1 MHSVELL
8 HPDLPELIDA
18 LLRRKRWSWQ
28 ALERGDLRIGDEVL
42 DVDRLQWWLVNA
54 DPVLWV
60 ETNLVNKPED
70 GGGLWQLFPYQRP
83 SLRFRGHVVH
93 QDGAEVGKSREIVG
107 LLLWGCLAAE
117 RGSVLVGSAL
127 DGDLDEIWEEVEWQ
141 LSANPFLAGSLR
153 ASTTKPYRRLTW
165 RNGLRVLFRPA
176 GHDGRAYRGIHVR
189 GWLLHDEAAKVV
201 NPRSWAEF
209 WRAAKPGCEIR
220 IYSVPTGD
228 RQCTFQRI
236 ADNAVPAESIVP
248 ADTPKHIVEH
258 LLRPPGFGQG
268 DRGPARGR
276 REEGWGGANGINS
289 VKAMARDLGGRV
301 WVKFHWPKTIM
312 PHPFWSEERRQEFV
326 GFYGGPD
333 EPGYVHNVLG
343 LPGDPEYSL
352 FPERLLKPAL
362 TWIPDYLSISFRWDS
377 RAGHLDALSRRLNP
391 AYPWGDDGETP
402 LSRRGNGREMGE
414 GLGVRSS
421 SPSPGEG
428 GRGGGRGGQGVRAS
442 FDDDPDEA
450 EGPVDA
456 LQPYLTVLQDTL
468 DVSGWDR
475 WDADHRRQSITDLAA
490 FFIRPIPGD
499 LTAGVDVG
507 SATVTEILFER
518 HHSSSGTSADTL
530 VLRLHLTGW
539 NWYAQRDFILALDAI
554 LHPAGG
560 WGFDATGVGRVLV
573 DLLAPD
579 LGDRLSGYVFNR
591 STPAIDPTTGEAQLD
606 PTSGREVLLSYKE
619 LATQLLE
626 RRLHGR
632 GLDLPFDPE
641 VRHLLANHTYSQ
653 SSDTRRFSK
662 LNDHLV
668 DGLRVAELRKLTADW
683 AAFTP
688 PLLHATPA
696 GSSIATLEIL
706 RNL

>member
-1 MHSVELL
+1 MHSLELL
-8 HPDLPELIDA
+8 HPALPELIDA
-18 LLRRKRWSWQ
+18 LLRRNRWSWQ
-28 ALERGDLRIGDEVL
+28 ALERGDLKLGDEVL

-83 SLRFRGHVVH
+83 SLRYRGHTVH

-117 RGSVLVGSAL
+117 KGSVLVGSAL

-141 LSANPFLAGSLR
+141 LSANPYLGDALR
-153 ASTTKPYRRLTW
+153 HRTTKPYRRITW

-209 WRAAKPGCEIR
+209 WRAAKPGAEIR

-236 ADNAVPAESIVP
+236 ADTAVPAESVLP
-248 ADTPKHIVEH
+248 ATDTPAHVLKS
-258 LLRPPGFGQG
+258 LLRSTAATPQALR
-268 DRGPARGR
+268 DLA
-276 REEGWGGANGINS
+276 S
-289 VKAMARDLGGRV
+289 DLGGRT
-301 WVKFHWPKTIM
+301 WVRFHWPKTIM
-312 PHPFWSEERRQEFV
+312 PHPFWSESRRQEFV
-326 GFYGGPD
+326 AFYGGPD

-343 LPGDPEYSL
+343 LPGDPEYTL

-362 TWIPDYLSISFRWDS
+362 TWIPDYLTLTFRWDA
-377 RAGHLDALSRRLNP
+377 RAGHLDAHSRRLNP
-391 AYPWGDDGETP
+391 AYPWGEETLGGEGEP
-402 LSRRGNGREMGE
+402 SRRDKGVQPRVST
-414 GLGVRSS
+414 LG
-421 SPSPGEG
+421 GEG
-428 GRGGGRGGQGVRAS
+428 GADSQAL
-442 FDDDPDEA
+442 DDSEEETDPLTAD
-450 EGPVDA
+450 
-456 LQPYLTVLQDTL
+456 LHPYLPVLQDTL
-468 DVSGWDR
+468 DVSTWDH
-475 WDADHRRQSITDLAA
+475 WSADRRRQALTDLATL
-490 FFIRPIPGD
+490 FVRPLSGD

-507 SATVTEILFER
+507 SATVTEILIER
-518 HHSSSGTSADTL
+518 RGGSSGTLTDTL

-539 NWYAQRDFILALDAI
+539 NWYAQRDFLLALDAI

-591 STPAIDPTTGEAQLD
+591 STPAIDPTSGQVQID
-606 PTSGREVLLSYKE
+606 PSSGRDILLSYKE
-619 LATQLLE
+619 FATQLLE

-632 GLDLPFDPE
+632 TLDLPYDPE

-653 SSDTRRFSK
+653 SGDIRRFSK
-662 LNDHLV
+662 HNDHLV
-668 DGLRVAELRKLTADW
+668 DALRVAELRKLTADW
-683 AAFTP
+683 AAFAP
-688 PLLHATPA
+688 PLVHAAPA
-696 GSSIATLEIL
+696 ASSIDSLDLL
-706 RNL
+706 RSL

>member
-8 HPDLPELIDA
+8 HPALPELIDA

-42 DVDRLQWWLVNA
+42 DVDRLQWWLLNA

-141 LSANPFLAGSLR
+141 LSANPFLADSLR
-153 ASTTKPYRRLTW
+153 SRTTKPYRRLTW

-201 NPRSWAEF
+201 NPRSWSEF

-236 ADNAVPAESIVP
+236 ADNAVPADSIVP
-248 ADTPKHIVEH
+248 DDTPELVLAQ
-258 LLRPPGFGQG
+258 LLRPTSQATP
-268 DRGPARGR
+268 
-276 REEGWGGANGINS
+276 EGTRAL
-289 VKAMARDLGGRV
+289 ARDLGGRV
-301 WVKFHWPKTIM
+301 WVRFHWPKTIM
-312 PHPFWSEERRQEFV
+312 PHPFWCEERRQEFV

-343 LPGDPEYSL
+343 LPGDPDYSL

-362 TWIPDYLSISFRWDS
+362 TWIPDYLSVSFRWDS
-377 RAGHLDALSRRLNP
+377 RAGQLDGLSRRLNP
-391 AYPWGDDGETP
+391 SYPWGEEGEP
-402 LSRRGNGREMGE
+402 QQ
-414 GLGVRSS
+414 
-421 SPSPGEG
+421 PS
-428 GRGGGRGGQGVRAS
+428 
-442 FDDDPDEA
+442 DDDPEEA
-450 EGPVDA
+450 EGLADA

-475 WDADHRRQSITDLAA
+475 WDAERRRQAIADLAG
-490 FFIRPIPGD
+490 FFLRALPGD

-518 HHSSSGTSADTL
+518 RNGLADTL

-554 LHPAGG
+554 LKPAGG

-573 DLLAPD
+573 DLLAPGLD
-579 LGDRLSGYVFNR
+579 DRLSGYVFNR

-606 PTSGREVLLSYKE
+606 PASGREVLISYKE
-619 LATQLLE
+619 LGTQLIE

-632 GLDLPFDPE
+632 TLELPFDPE

-653 SSDTRRFSK
+653 SGDTRRFSK

-668 DGLRVAELRKLTADW
+668 DALRVAELRKLTADW
-683 AAFTP
+683 AAVSTP
-688 PLLHATPA
+688 PLRHATPA
-696 GSSIATLEIL
+696 GSAIASLDIL

>member
-8 HPDLPELIDA
+8 HPALPDLIDA
-18 LLRRKRWSWQ
+18 LLRRNRWSWQ
-28 ALERGDLRIGDEVL
+28 ALERGDLKLGDQVL

-141 LSANPFLAGSLR
+141 LSANPFLADGLR
-153 ASTTKPYRRLTW
+153 ARTTKPYRRLTW

-201 NPRSWAEF
+201 NPRSWSEF

-236 ADNAVPAESIVP
+236 ADNAIPAESIVP
-248 ADTPKHIVEH
+248 ADTPELVVAQ
-258 LLRPPGFGQG
+258 LLRPTSESVP
-268 DRGPARGR
+268 
-276 REEGWGGANGINS
+276 EGTRAL
-289 VKAMARDLGGRV
+289 ARDLGGRV
-301 WVKFHWPKTIM
+301 WVRFHWPKTIM
-312 PHPFWSEERRQEFV
+312 PHPFWCEERRQEFV

-362 TWIPDYLSISFRWDS
+362 TWIPDYLSVSFRWDS
-377 RAGHLDALSRRLNP
+377 RAGQLDALSRRLNP
-391 AYPWGDDGETP
+391 SYPWGDEGEP
-402 LSRRGNGREMGE
+402 Q
-414 GLGVRSS
+414 
-421 SPSPGEG
+421 PP
-428 GRGGGRGGQGVRAS
+428 A
-442 FDDDPDEA
+442 DDDLDEA
-450 EGPVDA
+450 DGVADA
-456 LQPYLTVLQDTL
+456 LQPYLTVLQDGL

-475 WDADHRRQSITDLAA
+475 WDAERRRQMVTDLAR
-490 FFIRPIPGD
+490 FFVRSIPGD

-518 HHSSSGTSADTL
+518 RNALADTL
-530 VLRLHLTGW
+530 VLRIHLTGW
-539 NWYAQRDFILALDAI
+539 NWYAQRDLILALDAI
-554 LHPAGG
+554 LKPVGG

-573 DLLAPD
+573 DLLAPE

-591 STPAIDPTTGEAQLD
+591 STPAIDPATGEAQLD
-606 PTSGREVLLSYKE
+606 PASGWEMLISYKE
-619 LATQLLE
+619 LGTQLIE

-632 GLDLPFDPE
+632 GLELPFDPE

-653 SSDTRRFSK
+653 SGETRRFSK

-668 DGLRVAELRKLTADW
+668 DALRVAELRKLTADW
-683 AAFTP
+683 TGSAP
-688 PLLHATPA
+688 PLVYATPTA
-696 GSSIATLEIL
+696 NPIDSLDIL
-706 RNL
+706 RRM

>member
-1 MHSVELL
+1 MHSIELL

-18 LLRRKRWSWQ
+18 LLRRNRWSWQ
-28 ALERGDLRIGDEVL
+28 ALERGDVQLGDQVL
-42 DVDRLQWWLVNA
+42 DVDRLQWWLINA

-70 GGGLWQLFPYQRP
+70 GGGLWQLFPYQKP
-83 SLRFRGHVVH
+83 SLRFRGHTVH

-107 LLLWGCLAAE
+107 LLLWGCLAVE

-141 LSANPFLAGSLR
+141 LSANPYLNRSLR
-153 ASTTKPYRRLTW
+153 NSTTKPYRRLTW
-165 RNGLRVLFRPA
+165 HNGLRALFRPA

-189 GWLLHDEAAKVV
+189 GFLLHDEAAKVT

-228 RQCTFQRI
+228 RECTFQRI
-236 ADNAVPAESIVP
+236 ADNAFPAESIIFP
-248 ADTPKHIVEH
+248 DAPRLLIDQ
-258 LLRPPGFGQG
+258 LLRPTGAATP
-268 DRGPARGR
+268 
-276 REEGWGGANGINS
+276 EGVRAL
-289 VKAMARDLGGRV
+289 ARDLGGRI
-301 WVKFHWPKTIM
+301 WVRFHWPKTIM
-312 PHPFWSEERRQEFV
+312 PAPFWCEERRQEFI

-333 EPGYVHNVLG
+333 EPGYIHNVLG

-362 TWIPDYLSISFRWDS
+362 TWIPDYLSLSFRWDS

-391 AYPWGDDGETP
+391 SYPWGEDTERPAAEGRSEDGAQLSERAARVGEHRPEPALRRGPAESDDDEETEGDTP
-402 LSRRGNGREMGE
+402 L
-414 GLGVRSS
+414 
-421 SPSPGEG
+421 
-428 GRGGGRGGQGVRAS
+428 
-442 FDDDPDEA
+442 
-450 EGPVDA
+450 
-456 LQPYLTVLQDTL
+456 QPFLTVLQDTL

-475 WDADHRRQSITDLAA
+475 WTADRRREAITDLAK
-490 FFIRPIPGD
+490 FFVRPIPGD

-507 SATVTEILFER
+507 SATVTEILFQR
-518 HHSSSGTSADTL
+518 RNGLADTL
-530 VLRLHLTGW
+530 ALRLHLTGW

-554 LHPAGG
+554 LRPAGG

-573 DLLAPD
+573 DLLTSE

-591 STPAIDPTTGEAQLD
+591 ATPAIDPTTGEPQLD
-606 PTSGREVLLSYKE
+606 PTSGREILISYKE
-619 LATQLLE
+619 LGTQLIE

-632 GLDLPFDPE
+632 GLELPFDPE

-653 SSDTRRFSK
+653 SGETRRYSK

-668 DGLRVAELRKLTADW
+668 DALRVAELRKLTADW
-683 AAFTP
+683 ADFTP
-688 PLLHATPA
+688 PLVYATPT
-696 GSSIATLEIL
+696 GNPIDSLEIL
-706 RNL
+706 QRL

>member
-1 MHSVELL
+1 MHSIELL
-8 HPDLPELIDA
+8 HPDLPNLIDA
-18 LLRRKRWSWQ
+18 LLRRNRWSWQ
-28 ALERGDLRIGDEVL
+28 ALERGAIKIDDQVL
-42 DVDRLQWWLVNA
+42 DIDSLQWWLINA

-70 GGGLWQLFPYQRP
+70 GGGLWQLFPYQKP
-83 SLRFRGHVVH
+83 SLRFRGHTVH

-107 LLLWGCLAAE
+107 LLLWSCLAIE

-141 LSANPFLAGSLR
+141 LSANPFLRRSLR
-153 ASTTKPYRRLTW
+153 NSTTKPYRRLTW

-189 GWLLHDEAAKVV
+189 GFLLHDEAAKVV

-228 RQCTFQRI
+228 RECTFQRI
-236 ADNAVPAESIVP
+236 ADNAFPAESIVFP
-248 ADTPKHIVEH
+248 DAPRVLIEQ
-258 LLRPPGFGQG
+258 LLRSESGGIP
-268 DRGPARGR
+268 
-276 REEGWGGANGINS
+276 EEVRAL
-289 VKAMARDLGGRV
+289 ARDLGGRV

-312 PHPFWSEERRQEFV
+312 PAPFWCEERRQEFI

-343 LPGDPEYSL
+343 LPGDPEYSV

-362 TWIPDYLSISFRWDS
+362 TWIPDYLSLSFRWDS
-377 RAGHLDALSRRLNP
+377 RAGQLDAQSRRLNP
-391 AYPWGDDGETP
+391 SYPWGEE
-402 LSRRGNGREMGE
+402 RELPPDE
-414 GLGVRSS
+414 
-421 SPSPGEG
+421 
-428 GRGGGRGGQGVRAS
+428 
-442 FDDDPDEA
+442 DEA
-450 EGPVDA
+450 EEEQEVEEIG

-468 DVSGWDR
+468 DLSGWDH
-475 WDADHRRQSITDLAA
+475 WNAERRTQAITDLAR
-490 FFIRPIPGD
+490 FFVRPIPGD

-507 SATVTEILFER
+507 SATVTEILFQR
-518 HHSSSGTSADTL
+518 RNGLADTV

-539 NWYAQRDFILALDAI
+539 NWFAQRDFILALDAI
-554 LHPAGG
+554 LRPAGG

-573 DLLAPD
+573 DLLAPE

-591 STPAIDPTTGEAQLD
+591 ATPAIDPTTGEVQLD
-606 PTSGREVLLSYKE
+606 PNTGREVLLSYKE
-619 LATQLLE
+619 LGTQLIE

-632 GLDLPFDPE
+632 GLELPFDPE

-653 SSDTRRFSK
+653 SGDTRRYSK
-662 LNDHLV
+662 VNDHLV
-668 DGLRVAELRKLTADW
+668 DALRVAELRKLTATW
-683 AAFTP
+683 ADFAP
-688 PLLHATPA
+688 PLVYAVPTEN
-696 GSSIATLEIL
+696 SIDSVDIL
-706 RNL
+706 RALS

>member
-8 HPDLPELIDA
+8 HPALPELIDA
-18 LLRRKRWSWQ
+18 LLRRNRWSWQ
-28 ALERGDLRIGDEVL
+28 ALERGDLRLGDEVL
-42 DVDRLQWWLVNA
+42 DVDRLQWWLLNA

-60 ETNLVNKPED
+60 ETNLVNRPED

-141 LSANPFLAGSLR
+141 LSANPFLADALR
-153 ASTTKPYRRLTW
+153 SRTTKPYRRLTW

-201 NPRSWAEF
+201 NPRSWSEF

-236 ADNAVPAESIVP
+236 ADNAIPADSLVP
-248 ADTPKHIVEH
+248 ADTPELVLAQ
-258 LLRPPGFGQG
+258 LLRPSSQTTP
-268 DRGPARGR
+268 
-276 REEGWGGANGINS
+276 EGTRAL
-289 VKAMARDLGGRV
+289 ARDLGGRV
-301 WVKFHWPKTIM
+301 WVRFHWPKTIM
-312 PHPFWSEERRQEFV
+312 PHPFWCEERRQEFV

-362 TWIPDYLSISFRWDS
+362 TWIPDYLSVAFRWDS
-377 RAGHLDALSRRLNP
+377 RAGQLDGLSRRLNP
-391 AYPWGDDGETP
+391 SYPWGEEGEP
-402 LSRRGNGREMGE
+402 Q
-414 GLGVRSS
+414 
-421 SPSPGEG
+421 PGD
-428 GRGGGRGGQGVRAS
+428 
-442 FDDDPDEA
+442 DDDPEEA
-450 EGPVDA
+450 EGADV
-456 LQPYLTVLQDTL
+456 LQPFLTVLQDTL
-468 DVSGWDR
+468 DMSGWDR
-475 WDADHRRQSITDLAA
+475 WDAERRREVVADLAR
-490 FFIRPIPGD
+490 FFVRPIPGD

-507 SATVTEILFER
+507 SATVTEILFQR
-518 HHSSSGTSADTL
+518 RNGLSDTL
-530 VLRLHLTGW
+530 ALRIHLTGW

-554 LHPAGG
+554 LRPAGG

-573 DLLAPD
+573 DLLAPG

-606 PTSGREVLLSYKE
+606 PASGREVLISYKE
-619 LATQLLE
+619 LGTQLIE

-632 GLDLPFDPE
+632 TLELPFDPE

-653 SSDTRRFSK
+653 SGDTRRFSK

-668 DGLRVAELRKLTADW
+668 DALRVAELRKLTAAWVDV
-683 AAFTP
+683 AP
-688 PLLHATPA
+688 PLRHATPA
-696 GSSIATLEIL
+696 GSAIDSLQIL
-706 RNL
+706 RGM

>member
-1 MHSVELL
+1 MHSIELL
-8 HPDLPELIDA
+8 HPALPELIDA

-28 ALERGDLRIGDEVL
+28 ALERGDLKLGDQVL

-70 GGGLWQLFPYQRP
+70 GGGLWNLFPYQRP
-83 SLRFRGHVVH
+83 SMRFRGHVVH

-141 LSANPFLAGSLR
+141 LTANPFLSEALR
-153 ASTTKPYRRLTW
+153 TRTTKPYRRLTW

-228 RQCTFQRI
+228 RLCTFQRI
-236 ADNAVPAESIVP
+236 ADNAVPAESVVP
-248 ADTPKHIVEH
+248 ADTPKLVIEQ
-258 LLRPPGFGQG
+258 LLRPAAGATP
-268 DRGPARGR
+268 
-276 REEGWGGANGINS
+276 EGTRAL
-289 VKAMARDLGGRV
+289 ARDLGGRI
-301 WVKFHWPKTIM
+301 WVRFHWPKTIM
-312 PHPFWSEERRQEFV
+312 PAPFWSEDRRQEFIA
-326 GFYGGPD
+326 FYGGPD

-362 TWIPDYLSISFRWDS
+362 TWIPDYLSVTMRWDT

-391 AYPWGDDGETP
+391 SYPWGEEPQSRPEARGRSEDGAQ
-402 LSRRGNGREMGE
+402 LS
-414 GLGVRSS
+414 
-421 SPSPGEG
+421 
-428 GRGGGRGGQGVRAS
+428 
-442 FDDDPDEA
+442 EA
-450 EGPVDA
+450 EGRVREHRPQPASGPWPTDDEEA
-456 LQPYLTVLQDTL
+456 EGEPTLQPYLSVLQDTL
-468 DVSGWDR
+468 DVATWDK
-475 WDADHRRQSITDLAA
+475 WDAEQRRKAIWDLAQ
-490 FFIRPIPGD
+490 FFVRPVPGD

-518 HHSSSGTSADTL
+518 RNGLADTV

-554 LHPAGG
+554 LSPAGG
-560 WGFDATGVGRVLV
+560 WGIDATGVGRVLV
-573 DLLAPD
+573 DLLAPE

-591 STPAIDPTTGEAQLD
+591 ATPALDPTTGEAQLD
-606 PTSGREVLLSYKE
+606 PATGREILISYKE
-619 LATQLLE
+619 LGTQLIE

-632 GLDLPFDPE
+632 GLELPFDPE

-653 SSDTRRFSK
+653 SGEARRFSK
-662 LNDHLV
+662 VNDHLV
-668 DGLRVAELRKLTADW
+668 DALRVAELRKLTADW
-683 AAFTP
+683 SAFTP
-688 PLLHATPA
+688 PLIYATPTA
-696 GSSIATLEIL
+696 NPIDSLDIL
-706 RNL
+706 KAL

>member
-8 HPDLPELIDA
+8 HPALPELIDA
-18 LLRRKRWSWQ
+18 LLRRNRWSWQ
-28 ALERGDLRIGDEVL
+28 ALERGDLKLGDEVL
-42 DVDRLQWWLVNA
+42 NVDRLQWWLLNA

-141 LSANPFLAGSLR
+141 LSANPFLADALR
-153 ASTTKPYRRLTW
+153 SRTTKPYRRLTW

-201 NPRSWAEF
+201 NPRSWSEF

-236 ADNAVPAESIVP
+236 ADNAIP
-248 ADTPKHIVEH
+248 ADSLVPGDAPELVLAQ
-258 LLRPPGFGQG
+258 LLRPASATTP
-268 DRGPARGR
+268 
-276 REEGWGGANGINS
+276 EGTRAL
-289 VKAMARDLGGRV
+289 ARDLGGRV
-301 WVKFHWPKTIM
+301 WVRFHWPKTIM
-312 PHPFWSEERRQEFV
+312 PHPFWCEERRQEFV

-362 TWIPDYLSISFRWDS
+362 TWIPDYLSVSFRWDS
-377 RAGHLDALSRRLNP
+377 REGQVDGLSRRLNP
-391 AYPWGDDGETP
+391 SYPWGEEGEP
-402 LSRRGNGREMGE
+402 QAPE
-414 GLGVRSS
+414 
-421 SPSPGEG
+421 
-428 GRGGGRGGQGVRAS
+428 
-442 FDDDPDEA
+442 DDDPEEL
-450 EGPVDA
+450 EGADV

-475 WDADHRRQSITDLAA
+475 WDAERRREVIGDLAR
-490 FFIRPIPGD
+490 FFVRPLPGD

-507 SATVTEILFER
+507 SATITEILFQR
-518 HHSSSGTSADTL
+518 RNGLADAL
-530 VLRLHLTGW
+530 LLRIHLTGW

-554 LHPAGG
+554 LRPAGG

-573 DLLAPD
+573 DLLAPG

-606 PTSGREVLLSYKE
+606 PASGREVLISYKE
-619 LATQLLE
+619 LGTQLIE

-632 GLDLPFDPE
+632 TLELPFDPE

-653 SSDTRRFSK
+653 SGDTRRFSK

-668 DGLRVAELRKLTADW
+668 DALRVAELRKLTADW
-683 AAFTP
+683 VDVAP
-688 PLLHATPA
+688 PLRHATPA
-696 GSSIATLEIL
+696 GSSIDSLQIL
-706 RNL
+706 RGM

>member
-1 MHSVELL
+1 MHSIELL
-8 HPDLPELIDA
+8 HPALPELIDA
-18 LLRRKRWSWQ
+18 LLRRNRWSWQ
-28 ALERGDLRIGDEVL
+28 ALERGDLKLGDEVL
-42 DVDRLQWWLVNA
+42 DVDRLQWWLLNA

-141 LSANPFLAGSLR
+141 LSANPFLADSLR
-153 ASTTKPYRRLTW
+153 TKTTKPYRRMTW

-201 NPRSWAEF
+201 NPRSWSEF

-236 ADNAVPAESIVP
+236 ADNAIP
-248 ADTPKHIVEH
+248 ADSLVPEDTPELVLAQ
-258 LLRPPGFGQG
+258 LLRPTSATTPEGT
-268 DRGPARGR
+268 RALAR
-276 REEGWGGANGINS
+276 E
-289 VKAMARDLGGRV
+289 LGGRV
-301 WVKFHWPKTIM
+301 WVRFHWPKTIM
-312 PHPFWSEERRQEFV
+312 PHPFWCEERRQEFV

-362 TWIPDYLSISFRWDS
+362 TWIPDYLSVSFRWDS
-377 RAGHLDALSRRLNP
+377 RAGQLDGLSRRLNP
-391 AYPWGDDGETP
+391 SYPWGEEGEPQPPDDE
-402 LSRRGNGREMGE
+402 
-414 GLGVRSS
+414 
-421 SPSPGEG
+421 
-428 GRGGGRGGQGVRAS
+428 
-442 FDDDPDEA
+442 DPEEA
-450 EGPVDA
+450 EGADA
-456 LQPYLTVLQDTL
+456 LQPFLTILQDIF
-468 DVSGWDR
+468 DVSAWDR
-475 WDADHRRQSITDLAA
+475 WDAERRREVIGDLAR
-490 FFIRPIPGD
+490 FFVRPLSGD

-518 HHSSSGTSADTL
+518 RNGLADTL
-530 VLRLHLTGW
+530 VLRIHLTGW

-554 LHPAGG
+554 LKPAGG

-573 DLLAPD
+573 DLLAPG

-591 STPAIDPTTGEAQLD
+591 STPAIDPATGEAQLD
-606 PTSGREVLLSYKE
+606 PASGREVLISYKE
-619 LATQLLE
+619 LGTQLIE

-632 GLDLPFDPE
+632 SLELPFDPE

-653 SSDTRRFSK
+653 SGETRRFSK

-668 DGLRVAELRKLTADW
+668 DALRVAELRKLTADW
-683 AAFTP
+683 ADSAP
-688 PLLHATPA
+688 PLVYATPTA
-696 GSSIATLEIL
+696 NPIDSLEIL
-706 RNL
+706 RRM

>member
-1 MHSVELL
+1 MHSIELL
-8 HPDLPELIDA
+8 HPALPELIDA

-42 DVDRLQWWLVNA
+42 DVDRLQWWLLNA

-141 LSANPFLAGSLR
+141 LSANPFLAASVR
-153 ASTTKPYRRLTW
+153 ARTTKPYRRLTW

-201 NPRSWAEF
+201 NPRSWSEF

-236 ADNAVPAESIVP
+236 ADNAVPSDSIVP
-248 ADTPKHIVEH
+248 ADTPPLVVEQ
-258 LLRPPGFGQG
+258 LLRPGAAATPESVRTLGRDFG
-268 DRGPARGR
+268 
-276 REEGWGGANGINS
+276 N
-289 VKAMARDLGGRV
+289 RV
-301 WVKFHWPKTIM
+301 WVRFHWPKTIM
-312 PHPFWSEERRQEFV
+312 PHPFWCEERRQEFV

-362 TWIPDYLSISFRWDS
+362 TWIPDYLSVSFRWDS
-377 RAGHLDALSRRLNP
+377 RAGQLDGLSRRLNP
-391 AYPWGDDGETP
+391 SYPWGEEGEPQPT
-402 LSRRGNGREMGE
+402 E
-414 GLGVRSS
+414 
-421 SPSPGEG
+421 
-428 GRGGGRGGQGVRAS
+428 
-442 FDDDPDEA
+442 DDDPEEVEGA
-450 EGPVDA
+450 EA
-456 LQPYLTVLQDTL
+456 LQPYLTVLQDGL
-468 DVSGWDR
+468 DISGWDR
-475 WDADHRRQSITDLAA
+475 WDAERRREVIADLAR
-490 FFIRPIPGD
+490 FFVRPLPGD

-518 HHSSSGTSADTL
+518 RNGLSDTL
-530 VLRLHLTGW
+530 VLRIHLTGW

-554 LHPAGG
+554 LKPAGG

-573 DLLAPD
+573 DLLAPG
-579 LGDRLSGYVFNR
+579 LGERLSGYVFNR

-606 PTSGREVLLSYKE
+606 PASGREVLISYKE
-619 LATQLLE
+619 LGTQLIE

-632 GLDLPFDPE
+632 GLELPFDPE

-653 SSDTRRFSK
+653 SGDARRFSK

-668 DGLRVAELRKLTADW
+668 DALRVAELRKLTADW
-683 AAFTP
+683 AAVSTP
-688 PLLHATPA
+688 PLRHATPA
-696 GSSIATLEIL
+696 GSAIASLDIL

>member
-1 MHSVELL
+1 MHSIELL
-8 HPDLPELIDA
+8 HPALPELIDA
-18 LLRRKRWSWQ
+18 LLRRNRWSWQ
-28 ALERGDLRIGDEVL
+28 ALERGDLKIGDQVL

-70 GGGLWQLFPYQRP
+70 GGGLWTLFPYQRP

-141 LSANPFLAGSLR
+141 LSANPFLADSLR
-153 ASTTKPYRRLTW
+153 TKTTKPYRRLTW

-201 NPRSWAEF
+201 NPRSWSEF

-236 ADNAVPAESIVP
+236 ADNAIPAESIVP
-248 ADTPKHIVEH
+248 ADTPELVVAQ
-258 LLRPPGFGQG
+258 LLRPTSESVP
-268 DRGPARGR
+268 
-276 REEGWGGANGINS
+276 EGTRAL
-289 VKAMARDLGGRV
+289 ARDLGGRV
-301 WVKFHWPKTIM
+301 WVRFHWPKTIM
-312 PHPFWSEERRQEFV
+312 PHPFWCEERRQEFV

-362 TWIPDYLSISFRWDS
+362 TWIPDYLSVSFRWDS
-377 RAGHLDALSRRLNP
+377 RAGQLDALSRRLNP
-391 AYPWGDDGETP
+391 SYPWGD
-402 LSRRGNGREMGE
+402 
-414 GLGVRSS
+414 
-421 SPSPGEG
+421 EG
-428 GRGGGRGGQGVRAS
+428 GPQPA
-442 FDDDPDEA
+442 DDEDPEEA
-450 EGPVDA
+450 EGLADA
-456 LQPYLTVLQDTL
+456 LQPYLTVLQDGL

-475 WDADHRRQSITDLAA
+475 WDAEQRRQVVADLAR
-490 FFIRPIPGD
+490 FFVRHLPGD

-507 SATVTEILFER
+507 SATVTEIVFER
-518 HHSSSGTSADTL
+518 RNALADAL
-530 VLRLHLTGW
+530 VLRIHLTGW
-539 NWYAQRDFILALDAI
+539 NWYAQRDLILALDAI
-554 LHPAGG
+554 LKPAGG

-573 DLLAPD
+573 DLLAPE

-591 STPAIDPTTGEAQLD
+591 STPAIDPATGEAQLD
-606 PTSGREVLLSYKE
+606 PASGRELLISYKE
-619 LATQLLE
+619 LGTQLIE

-632 GLDLPFDPE
+632 GLELPFDPE

-653 SSDTRRFSK
+653 SGETRRFSK

-668 DGLRVAELRKLTADW
+668 DALRVAELRKLTADW
-683 AAFTP
+683 ADSAP
-688 PLLHATPA
+688 PLVYATPTA
-696 GSSIATLEIL
+696 NPIDSLDIL
-706 RNL
+706 RRM

>member
-8 HPDLPELIDA
+8 HPALPELIDA
-18 LLRRKRWSWQ
+18 LLRRNRWSWQ
-28 ALERGDLRIGDEVL
+28 ALERGDLKLGDEVL
-42 DVDRLQWWLVNA
+42 NVDRLQWWLLNA

-141 LSANPFLAGSLR
+141 LSANPFLADALR
-153 ASTTKPYRRLTW
+153 SRTTKPYRRLTW

-201 NPRSWAEF
+201 NPRSWSEF

-236 ADNAVPAESIVP
+236 ADNAVPADSIVP
-248 ADTPKHIVEH
+248 GDTPDLVLAQ
-258 LLRPPGFGQG
+258 LLRPTSAATP
-268 DRGPARGR
+268 
-276 REEGWGGANGINS
+276 EGTRAL
-289 VKAMARDLGGRV
+289 ARDLGGRV
-301 WVKFHWPKTIM
+301 WVRFHWPKTIM
-312 PHPFWSEERRQEFV
+312 PHPFWCEERRQEFV

-362 TWIPDYLSISFRWDS
+362 TWIPDYLSVSFRWDS
-377 RAGHLDALSRRLNP
+377 RAGQLDGLSRRLNP
-391 AYPWGDDGETP
+391 SYPWGEEGEP
-402 LSRRGNGREMGE
+402 Q
-414 GLGVRSS
+414 
-421 SPSPGEG
+421 SPE
-428 GRGGGRGGQGVRAS
+428 
-442 FDDDPDEA
+442 DDDPEEA
-450 EGPVDA
+450 EGADA
-456 LQPYLTVLQDTL
+456 LQPFLTVLQDTF

-475 WDADHRRQSITDLAA
+475 WDAERRREVIADLTR
-490 FFIRPIPGD
+490 FFVRPIPGD

-518 HHSSSGTSADTL
+518 RNGLADAI

-554 LHPAGG
+554 LKPAGG

-573 DLLAPD
+573 DLLAPG

-606 PTSGREVLLSYKE
+606 PASGREVLISYKE
-619 LATQLLE
+619 LGTQLIE

-632 GLDLPFDPE
+632 TLELPFDPE

-653 SSDTRRFSK
+653 SGDTRRFSK

-668 DGLRVAELRKLTADW
+668 DALRVAELRKLTADW
-683 AAFTP
+683 VDVAP
-688 PLLHATPA
+688 PLRHATPA
-696 GSSIATLEIL
+696 GSSIDSLQIL
-706 RNL
+706 RGM

>member
-8 HPDLPELIDA
+8 HPALPELIDA
-18 LLRRKRWSWQ
+18 LLRRNRWSWQ
-28 ALERGDLRIGDEVL
+28 ALERGDLRLGDEVL
-42 DVDRLQWWLVNA
+42 DVDRLQWWLLNA

-141 LSANPFLAGSLR
+141 LSANPFLADALR
-153 ASTTKPYRRLTW
+153 SRTTKPYRRLTW

-201 NPRSWAEF
+201 NPRSWSEF

-236 ADNAVPAESIVP
+236 ADNAVPEDSIVP
-248 ADTPKHIVEH
+248 ADTPNLVLAQ
-258 LLRPPGFGQG
+258 LLRPTSATTP
-268 DRGPARGR
+268 
-276 REEGWGGANGINS
+276 EGTRTL
-289 VKAMARDLGGRV
+289 ARDLGGRV

-312 PHPFWSEERRQEFV
+312 PYPFWSEERRQEFV

-362 TWIPDYLSISFRWDS
+362 TWIPDYLSVSFRWDS
-377 RAGHLDALSRRLNP
+377 RAGQLDGLSRRLNP
-391 AYPWGDDGETP
+391 SYPWGDEAPEESSSSPLPGDG
-402 LSRRGNGREMGE
+402 SAMGE
-414 GLGVRSS
+414 GPGVRGS
-421 SPSPGEG
+421 
-428 GRGGGRGGQGVRAS
+428 
-442 FDDDPDEA
+442 DDPEEA
-450 EGPVDA
+450 EGTEA
-456 LQPYLTVLQDTL
+456 LQPYLTVLQDAL

-475 WDADHRRQSITDLAA
+475 WDAERRREVIADLAR
-490 FFIRPIPGD
+490 FFVRPLPGD

-518 HHSSSGTSADTL
+518 RNGLADTL
-530 VLRLHLTGW
+530 VLRIHLTGW

-554 LHPAGG
+554 LKPAGG

-573 DLLAPD
+573 DLLAPG

-606 PTSGREVLLSYKE
+606 PASGREVLISYKE
-619 LATQLLE
+619 LGTQLIE

-632 GLDLPFDPE
+632 GLELPFDPE

-653 SSDTRRFSK
+653 VGDTRRFSK

-668 DGLRVAELRKLTADW
+668 DALRVAELRKLTADW
-683 AAFTP
+683 VDVAP
-688 PLLHATPA
+688 PLRHATPA
-696 GSSIATLEIL
+696 GSSIDSLQIL
-706 RNL
+706 RGM

>member
-18 LLRRKRWSWQ
+18 LLRRNRWSWQ
-28 ALERGDLRIGDEVL
+28 ALERGDLKLGDEVL
-42 DVDRLQWWLVNA
+42 DIDRLQWWLINA

-70 GGGLWQLFPYQRP
+70 GGGLWRLFPYQRP

-117 RGSVLVGSAL
+117 RGSTLVGSAL

-141 LSANPFLAGSLR
+141 LSANPFLSDSLR
-153 ASTTKPYRRLTW
+153 NRTTKPYRRLTW
-165 RNGLRVLFRPA
+165 RNGLRMLFRPG

-189 GWLLHDEAAKVV
+189 GFLLHDEAAKVV
-201 NPRSWAEF
+201 NPRSWSEF
-209 WRAAKPGCEIR
+209 WRAAKPGAEIR

-228 RQCTFQRI
+228 RMCTFQRI

-248 ADTPKHIVEH
+248 ADTPELAIEQ
-258 LLRPPGFGQG
+258 LLRP
-268 DRGPARGR
+268 
-276 REEGWGGANGINS
+276 GAVIS
-289 VKAMARDLGGRV
+289 EASRHLARDLGSRT
-301 WVKFHWPKTIM
+301 WVRFHWPKTIM
-312 PHPFWSEERRQEFV
+312 PAPFWSEARRQEFV
-326 GFYGGPD
+326 DLFGGPD

-362 TWIPDYLSISFRWDS
+362 TWILDYQTIHLRWDTRS
-377 RAGHLDALSRRLNP
+377 GHLDAHSRRLNP
-391 AYPWGDDGETP
+391 SYPWGEEIHQDRPAGGERSEDGAQ
-402 LSRRGNGREMGE
+402 LSERERVREHRPEPAPRRW
-414 GLGVRSS
+414 
-421 SPSPGEG
+421 P
-428 GRGGGRGGQGVRAS
+428 
-442 FDDDPDEA
+442 DDDNEA
-450 EGPVDA
+450 EGFTDTQ
-456 LQPYLTVLQDTL
+456 QPYLTVLQETL
-468 DVSGWDR
+468 DVTTWDT
-475 WDADHRRQSITDLAA
+475 WDANRRRHTLTDLASL
-490 FFIRPIPGD
+490 FVRPLPGN

-507 SATVTEILFER
+507 SATVTEILIQR
-518 HHSSSGTSADTL
+518 RNGLADTL

-539 NWYAQRDFILALDAI
+539 NWYAQRDFLLALDAI
-554 LHPAGG
+554 LQPAGG

-573 DLLAPD
+573 DLLAPE

-591 STPAIDPTTGEAQLD
+591 ATPALDPTTGEAQLD
-606 PTSGREVLLSYKE
+606 PTSGREVLISYKE
-619 LATQLLE
+619 LGTQLIE

-632 GLDLPFDPE
+632 GLELPYDPE

-653 SSDTRRFSK
+653 SGEARRFSK

-668 DGLRVAELRKLTADW
+668 DALRVAELRKLTADW
-683 AAFTP
+683 GIGTP
-688 PLLHATPA
+688 PLTSAVLPA
-696 GSSIATLEIL
+696 QNPIDSLDLL

>member
-18 LLRRKRWSWQ
+18 LLQRNRWSWQ
-28 ALERGDLRIGDEVL
+28 ALERGAIKVDDQVL
-42 DVDRLQWWLVNA
+42 DVDRLQWWLINA

-83 SLRFRGHVVH
+83 SIRFRGHVVH

-107 LLLWGCLAAE
+107 LLLWSCLAIE

-141 LSANPFLAGSLR
+141 LSANPYLARSLR

-189 GWLLHDEAAKVV
+189 GFLLHDEAAKVV

-228 RQCTFQRI
+228 RECTFQRI
-236 ADNAVPAESIVP
+236 ADNAVPAESILS
-248 ADTPKHIVEH
+248 AETPRLLIKQ
-258 LLRPPGFGQG
+258 LLRPE
-268 DRGPARGR
+268 AAATH
-276 REEGWGGANGINS
+276 EGSRAL
-289 VKAMARDLGGRV
+289 ARDLGGRI
-301 WVKFHWPKTIM
+301 WVRFHWPKTIM
-312 PHPFWSEERRQEFV
+312 PTPFWCEERRQEFI

-362 TWIPDYLSISFRWDS
+362 TWIPDYLSLSFRWDS
-377 RAGHLDALSRRLNP
+377 RAGQLDGLSRRLNP
-391 AYPWGDDGETP
+391 SYPWGEEGEPPADDEP
-402 LSRRGNGREMGE
+402 EE
-414 GLGVRSS
+414 
-421 SPSPGEG
+421 
-428 GRGGGRGGQGVRAS
+428 
-442 FDDDPDEA
+442 EA
-450 EGPVDA
+450 ETEEVG

-468 DVSGWDR
+468 DFSGWDQ
-475 WDADHRRQSITDLAA
+475 WNAERRSLTIADLAG
-490 FFIRPIPGD
+490 FFVRPIPGD

-507 SATVTEILFER
+507 SATVTEILFQR
-518 HHSSSGTSADTL
+518 RNGLADTF
-530 VLRLHLTGW
+530 VFRLHLTGW

-554 LHPAGG
+554 LRPAGG

-573 DLLAPD
+573 DLLAPE
-579 LGDRLSGYVFNR
+579 LGERLSGYVFNR
-591 STPAIDPTTGEAQLD
+591 ATPAIDPTTGEVQLD
-606 PTSGREVLLSYKE
+606 PNTGREVLISYKE
-619 LATQLLE
+619 LGTQLIE

-632 GLDLPFDPE
+632 GLELPFDPE

-653 SSDTRRFSK
+653 SGDTRRYSK
-662 LNDHLV
+662 VNDHLV
-668 DGLRVAELRKLTADW
+668 DALRVAELRKLTATW
-683 AAFTP
+683 ADFAP
-688 PLLHATPA
+688 PLVYAVPTANAIDSLDLLKAM
-696 GSSIATLEIL
+696 
-706 RNL
+706 

>member
-8 HPDLPELIDA
+8 HPALPELIDA
-18 LLRRKRWSWQ
+18 LLRRNRWSWQ
-28 ALERGDLRIGDEVL
+28 ALERGDLKLGDEVL
-42 DVDRLQWWLVNA
+42 NVDRLQWWLLNA

-141 LSANPFLAGSLR
+141 LSANPFLAASVR
-153 ASTTKPYRRLTW
+153 ARTTKPYRRLTW

-201 NPRSWAEF
+201 NPRSWSEF

-236 ADNAVPAESIVP
+236 ADNAVPADSIVP
-248 ADTPKHIVEH
+248 ADTPPLVVEQ
-258 LLRPPGFGQG
+258 LLRP
-268 DRGPARGR
+268 
-276 REEGWGGANGINS
+276 GAAATPES
-289 VKAMARDLGGRV
+289 VRTLARDLGNRI
-301 WVKFHWPKTIM
+301 WVRFHWPKTIM
-312 PHPFWSEERRQEFV
+312 PHPFWCEERRQEFV

-362 TWIPDYLSISFRWDS
+362 TWIPDYLSVSFRWDS
-377 RAGHLDALSRRLNP
+377 RAGQLDGLSRRLNP
-391 AYPWGDDGETP
+391 SYPWGEEGEPQPPAEDDTE
-402 LSRRGNGREMGE
+402 
-414 GLGVRSS
+414 
-421 SPSPGEG
+421 
-428 GRGGGRGGQGVRAS
+428 
-442 FDDDPDEA
+442 EA
-450 EGPVDA
+450 EGGDV
-456 LQPYLTVLQDTL
+456 LQPFLTVLQDGL

-475 WDADHRRQSITDLAA
+475 WDAERRREVIADLAR
-490 FFIRPIPGD
+490 FFVRPIPGD

-518 HHSSSGTSADTL
+518 RNGLSDTL
-530 VLRLHLTGW
+530 VLRIHLTGW

-554 LHPAGG
+554 LKPAGG

-573 DLLAPD
+573 DLLAPG
-579 LGDRLSGYVFNR
+579 LGERLSGYVFNR
-591 STPAIDPTTGEAQLD
+591 STPAVDPTTGEAQLD
-606 PTSGREVLLSYKE
+606 PASGREVLISYKE
-619 LATQLLE
+619 LGTQLIE

-632 GLDLPFDPE
+632 GLELPFDPE

-653 SSDTRRFSK
+653 SGDARRFSK

-668 DGLRVAELRKLTADW
+668 DALRVTELRKLTADW
-683 AAFTP
+683 AAVSTP
-688 PLLHATPA
+688 PLRHAAPA
-696 GSSIATLEIL
+696 GSTIASLDIL

>member
-1 MHSVELL
+1 MHSLELL
-8 HPDLPELIDA
+8 HPALPELIDA
-18 LLRRKRWSWQ
+18 LLRRNRWSWQ
-28 ALERGDLRIGDEVL
+28 ALERGNLKLGDQVL
-42 DVDRLQWWLVNA
+42 DIDRLQWWLVNA

-60 ETNLVNKPED
+60 ETNLVNRPED

-127 DGDLDEIWEEVEWQ
+127 DGDLDEIWDEVEWQ
-141 LSANPFLAGSLR
+141 LSANPFLAEALR
-153 ASTTKPYRRLTW
+153 TRTTKPYRRLTW

-201 NPRSWAEF
+201 NPRSWSEF

-236 ADNAVPAESIVP
+236 ADNAVPADSIVP
-248 ADTPKHIVEH
+248 ADTPEQILAQ
-258 LLRPPGFGQG
+258 LLSPSAAATP
-268 DRGPARGR
+268 
-276 REEGWGGANGINS
+276 ES
-289 VKAMARDLGGRV
+289 VRALARDLGGRT
-301 WVKFHWPKTIM
+301 WVRFHWPKTIM
-312 PHPFWSEERRQEFV
+312 PHPFWSDDRRQEFV
-326 GFYGGPD
+326 AFYGGPD

-343 LPGDPEYSL
+343 LPGDPEYTL

-362 TWIPDYLSISFRWDS
+362 TWIPDYLTISLRWDS
-377 RAGHLDALSRRLNP
+377 RAGQLDALSRRLNP
-391 AYPWGDDGETP
+391 AYPWGEEAGPREGEPPRRGKGIQPRVSTLGGGGEDNAAEEDAEETETP
-402 LSRRGNGREMGE
+402 
-414 GLGVRSS
+414 
-421 SPSPGEG
+421 
-428 GRGGGRGGQGVRAS
+428 
-442 FDDDPDEA
+442 A
-450 EGPVDA
+450 ET
-456 LQPYLTVLQDTL
+456 LQPYLTVLHDAL

-475 WDADHRRQSITDLAA
+475 WSAAQRRQTITDLAG
-490 FFIRPIPGD
+490 FFIRALPGD

-518 HHSSSGTSADTL
+518 RNGLADTL
-530 VLRLHLTGW
+530 ILRLHLTGW

-619 LATQLLE
+619 LGTQLIE

-632 GLDLPFDPE
+632 TLELPFDPE
-641 VRHLLANHTYSQ
+641 VRHLLANHTYSH
-653 SSDTRRFSK
+653 SGEARRFSK

-668 DGLRVAELRKLTADW
+668 DALRVAELRKLTADW
-683 AAFTP
+683 SACAP
-688 PLLHATPA
+688 PLVHAAPA
-696 GSSIATLEIL
+696 GNAIASLPIL
-706 RNL
+706 RGL

>member
-1 MHSVELL
+1 MHSLELL
-8 HPDLPELIDA
+8 HPALPELIDA
-18 LLRRKRWSWQ
+18 VLRRNRWSWQ
-28 ALERGDLRIGDEVL
+28 ALERGDLKLGDEVL
-42 DVDRLQWWLVNA
+42 DLDRLQWWLVNA

-60 ETNLVNKPED
+60 ETNLVDKPED

-107 LLLWGCLAAE
+107 LMLWGCLAAE

-141 LSANPFLAGSLR
+141 LSANPFLGNSLR
-153 ASTTKPYRRLTW
+153 ARTTKPYRRLTW
-165 RNGLRVLFRPA
+165 KNGLRVLFRPA

-201 NPRSWAEF
+201 NPRSWSEF

-236 ADNAVPAESIVP
+236 ADNAIPADSIVP
-248 ADTPKHIVEH
+248 ADTPAQIVKQ
-258 LLRPPGFGQG
+258 LLRPEASAATP
-268 DRGPARGR
+268 DATRAL
-276 REEGWGGANGINS
+276 S
-289 VKAMARDLGGRV
+289 RDLGGRV
-301 WVKFHWPKTIM
+301 WVRFHWPKTIM
-312 PHPFWSEERRQEFV
+312 PAPFWSEDRRQEFV
-326 GFYGGPD
+326 AFYGGPD
-333 EPGYVHNVLG
+333 EPGYLHNVLG

-362 TWIPDYLSISFRWDS
+362 TWIPDYLTISFRWDT
-377 RAGHLDALSRRLNP
+377 RAGQLDALSRRLNP
-391 AYPWGDDGETP
+391 GYPWGEETDPQLTDADDSEE
-402 LSRRGNGREMGE
+402 S
-414 GLGVRSS
+414 
-421 SPSPGEG
+421 
-428 GRGGGRGGQGVRAS
+428 
-442 FDDDPDEA
+442 D
-450 EGPVDA
+450 GPADT
-456 LQPYLTVLQDTL
+456 LQPFLTVLQDRT
-468 DVSGWDR
+468 DVSGWDH
-475 WDADHRRQSITDLAA
+475 WDAPRRRQTITDLAGLFVRA
-490 FFIRPIPGD
+490 LPGD

-518 HHSSSGTSADTL
+518 RGGLRETRADAL
-530 VLRLHLTGW
+530 VLRIHLTGW
-539 NWYAQRDFILALDAI
+539 NWYAQRDLILALDAI
-554 LHPAGG
+554 LRPSGG

-591 STPAIDPTTGEAQLD
+591 SASALDPTTGEALLD
-606 PTSGREVLLSYKE
+606 PNTGRELLLSYKE
-619 LATQLLE
+619 LGTQLIE

-632 GLDLPFDPE
+632 SLELPFDPE

-653 SSDTRRFSK
+653 TGDTRRFSK

-668 DGLRVAELRKLTADW
+668 DALRVAELRKLTADW
-683 AAFTP
+683 AASATP
-688 PLLHATPA
+688 PLLHAAPA
-696 GSSIATLEIL
+696 GSAAASLEIL
-706 RNL
+706 RNF

>member
-1 MHSVELL
+1 MHSIELL
-8 HPDLPELIDA
+8 HPALPELIDA
-18 LLRRKRWSWQ
+18 LLRRNRWSWQ
-28 ALERGDLRIGDEVL
+28 ALERGDLRLGDEVL
-42 DVDRLQWWLVNA
+42 DVDRLQWWLLNA

-60 ETNLVNKPED
+60 ETNLVNRPED

-141 LSANPFLAGSLR
+141 LSANPFLADSLR
-153 ASTTKPYRRLTW
+153 SRTTKPYRRLTW

-189 GWLLHDEAAKVV
+189 GWLLHDEAAMVV
-201 NPRSWAEF
+201 NPRSWSEF

-236 ADNAVPAESIVP
+236 ADNAVPSDSIVP
-248 ADTPKHIVEH
+248 GDTPPLVVEQ
-258 LLRPPGFGQG
+258 LLRPGAAATPESVRTLGRDFGN
-268 DRGPARGR
+268 R
-276 REEGWGGANGINS
+276 I
-289 VKAMARDLGGRV
+289 
-301 WVKFHWPKTIM
+301 WVRFHWPKTIM
-312 PHPFWSEERRQEFV
+312 PHPFWCEERRQEFV

-377 RAGHLDALSRRLNP
+377 RAGQLDGLSRRLNP
-391 AYPWGDDGETP
+391 SYPWGDEAPEESSSSPLPGDG
-402 LSRRGNGREMGE
+402 SAMGE
-414 GLGVRSS
+414 GPGVRGS
-421 SPSPGEG
+421 
-428 GRGGGRGGQGVRAS
+428 
-442 FDDDPDEA
+442 DDPEEA
-450 EGPVDA
+450 EGTEA
-456 LQPYLTVLQDTL
+456 LQPYLTVLQDGL

-475 WDADHRRQSITDLAA
+475 WDAERRREVIADLAR
-490 FFIRPIPGD
+490 FFVRALPGD

-518 HHSSSGTSADTL
+518 RNGLTDTL
-530 VLRLHLTGW
+530 VLRIHLTGW

-554 LHPAGG
+554 LKPAGG
-560 WGFDATGVGRVLV
+560 WGFDGTGVGRVLV
-573 DLLAPD
+573 DLLAPG
-579 LGDRLSGYVFNR
+579 LGERLSGYVFNR

-606 PTSGREVLLSYKE
+606 PASGREVLISYKE
-619 LATQLLE
+619 LGTQLIE

-632 GLDLPFDPE
+632 GLELPFDPE

-653 SSDTRRFSK
+653 SGDARRFSK

-668 DGLRVAELRKLTADW
+668 DALRVAELRKLTADW
-683 AAFTP
+683 AAVSTP
-688 PLLHATPA
+688 PLRHATPA
-696 GSSIATLEIL
+696 GSAIASLDIL

>member
-1 MHSVELL
+1 MHSLELL
-8 HPDLPELIDA
+8 HPALPELIDA
-18 LLRRKRWSWQ
+18 LLRRNRWSWQ
-28 ALERGDLRIGDEVL
+28 ALERGDLKLGDDVL
-42 DVDRLQWWLVNA
+42 DLDRLQWWLVNA

-60 ETNLVNKPED
+60 ETNLVNRPED

-107 LLLWGCLAAE
+107 LLLWGCLGTE

-141 LSANPFLAGSLR
+141 LTANPFLDDALR
-153 ASTTKPYRRLTW
+153 NRTTKPYRRLTW

-201 NPRSWAEF
+201 NPRSWSEF

-236 ADNAVPAESIVP
+236 ADNAVPADSILQP
-248 ADTPKHIVEH
+248 DTPAHILTA
-258 LLRPPGFGQG
+258 LLRPGVS
-268 DRGPARGR
+268 A
-276 REEGWGGANGINS
+276 GGGTPES
-289 VKAMARDLGGRV
+289 VRALARDLGGRT
-301 WVKFHWPKTIM
+301 WVRFHWPKTIM
-312 PHPFWSEERRQEFV
+312 PHPYWSEERRQEFL

-343 LPGDPEYSL
+343 LPGDPEYTL

-362 TWIPDYLSISFRWDS
+362 TWIPDYLTLSFRWDT
-377 RAGHLDALSRRLNP
+377 RAGHLDAHSRRLNP
-391 AYPWGDDGETP
+391 AYPWGDEGEETEP
-402 LSRRGNGREMGE
+402 PRRGKGIQPRVSTLGAE
-414 GLGVRSS
+414 GD
-421 SPSPGEG
+421 
-428 GRGGGRGGQGVRAS
+428 A
-442 FDDDPDEA
+442 DAYDDEA
-450 EGPVDA
+450 SASDEEFDSTDT

-468 DVSGWDR
+468 DVAAWDR
-475 WDADHRRQSITDLAA
+475 WTADRRHQAITDLARY
-490 FFIRPIPGD
+490 FVRPLPGD

-507 SATVTEILFER
+507 SATVTEILFQR
-518 HHSSSGTSADTL
+518 RNGLADTL
-530 VLRLHLTGW
+530 LLRLNLTGW

-560 WGFDATGVGRVLV
+560 WGLDATGVGRVLC

-591 STPAIDPTTGEAQLD
+591 TTPALDPTTGEAQLD
-606 PTSGREVLLSYKE
+606 PSSGREILISYKE
-619 LATQLLE
+619 LGTQLIE

-632 GLDLPFDPE
+632 ALELPFDPE

-653 SSDTRRFSK
+653 SGDVRRYSK
-662 LNDHLV
+662 HNDHLV
-668 DGLRVAELRKLTADW
+668 DAFRVAELRKLTADW
-683 AAFTP
+683 SALASPP
-688 PLLHATPA
+688 PLHHATPTR
-696 GSSIATLEIL
+696 SHIAALEIL
-706 RNL
+706 KGL

>member
-8 HPDLPELIDA
+8 HPALPELIDA
-18 LLRRKRWSWQ
+18 LLRRNRWSWQ
-28 ALERGDLRIGDEVL
+28 ALERGDLKLGDEVL
-42 DVDRLQWWLVNA
+42 NVDRLQWWLLNA

-141 LSANPFLAGSLR
+141 LSANPFLAASVR
-153 ASTTKPYRRLTW
+153 ARTTKPYRRLTW

-201 NPRSWAEF
+201 NPRSWSEF

-236 ADNAVPAESIVP
+236 ADNAVPSESIVP
-248 ADTPKHIVEH
+248 ADTPPLVVEQ
-258 LLRPPGFGQG
+258 LLRPGAAATPESVRTLGRDFGN
-268 DRGPARGR
+268 R
-276 REEGWGGANGINS
+276 I
-289 VKAMARDLGGRV
+289 
-301 WVKFHWPKTIM
+301 WVRFHWPKTIM
-312 PHPFWSEERRQEFV
+312 PHPFWCEERRQEFV

-362 TWIPDYLSISFRWDS
+362 TWIPDYLSVSFRWDS
-377 RAGHLDALSRRLNP
+377 RAGQLDGLSRRLNP
-391 AYPWGDDGETP
+391 SYPWGEEGEPQTP
-402 LSRRGNGREMGE
+402 AE
-414 GLGVRSS
+414 
-421 SPSPGEG
+421 
-428 GRGGGRGGQGVRAS
+428 
-442 FDDDPDEA
+442 DDPEEA
-450 EGPVDA
+450 EGGDV
-456 LQPYLTVLQDTL
+456 LQPFLTVLQDGL
-468 DVSGWDR
+468 DISGWDR
-475 WDADHRRQSITDLAA
+475 WDAERRRQAITDLAG
-490 FFIRPIPGD
+490 FFVRALPGD

-518 HHSSSGTSADTL
+518 RNGLSDTL
-530 VLRLHLTGW
+530 VLRIHLTGW

-554 LHPAGG
+554 LKPAGG

-573 DLLAPD
+573 DLLAPG
-579 LGDRLSGYVFNR
+579 LGERLSGYVFNR

-606 PTSGREVLLSYKE
+606 PASGREVLISYKE
-619 LATQLLE
+619 LGTQLIE

-632 GLDLPFDPE
+632 GLELPFDPE

-653 SSDTRRFSK
+653 SGDARRFSK

-668 DGLRVAELRKLTADW
+668 DALRVAELRKLTADW
-683 AAFTP
+683 AAVSTP
-688 PLLHATPA
+688 PLRHAAPA
-696 GSSIATLEIL
+696 GSAIASLDIL

>member
-1 MHSVELL
+1 MHNLELL
-8 HPDLPELIDA
+8 HPALPELIDA
-18 LLRRKRWSWQ
+18 LLRRNRWSWQ
-28 ALERGDLRIGDEVL
+28 ALERGDLQLGDEPL
-42 DVDRLQWWLVNA
+42 TLDRLQWWLVNA

-83 SLRFRGHVVH
+83 SLRYRGHVVH

-141 LSANPFLAGSLR
+141 LSANPYLADALR
-153 ASTTKPYRRLTW
+153 NRTTKPYRRLTW

-228 RQCTFQRI
+228 CQCAFQRI
-236 ADNAVPAESIVP
+236 ADNAVPADSVVP
-248 ADTPKHIVEH
+248 ADRPDLILSQ
-258 LLRPPGFGQG
+258 LLRPATSEAP
-268 DRGPARGR
+268 
-276 REEGWGGANGINS
+276 EGVRAL
-289 VKAMARDLGGRV
+289 ARDLGGRT
-301 WVKFHWPKTIM
+301 WVRFHWPKTIM

-362 TWIPDYLSISFRWDS
+362 TWIPDYLSVSFRWDT
-377 RAGHLDALSRRLNP
+377 RAGQLDGLSRRLNP
-391 AYPWGDDGETP
+391 SYPWGEEGETQP
-402 LSRRGNGREMGE
+402 APN
-414 GLGVRSS
+414 
-421 SPSPGEG
+421 
-428 GRGGGRGGQGVRAS
+428 
-442 FDDDPDEA
+442 DDPEEA
-450 EGPVDA
+450 EGPADA
-456 LQPYLTVLQDTL
+456 LQPYLTVLQDSL
-468 DVSGWDR
+468 DISGWDR
-475 WDADHRRQSITDLAA
+475 WNADRRRQSITDLAGYFLRA
-490 FFIRPIPGD
+490 IPGD

-518 HHSSSGTSADTL
+518 RNGLADTV

-554 LHPAGG
+554 FHPAGG

-591 STPAIDPTTGEAQLD
+591 ATPAIDPTTGEAQLD
-606 PTSGREVLLSYKE
+606 PTSGREVLISYKE
-619 LATQLLE
+619 LGTQLIE

-632 GLDLPFDPE
+632 SIEIPFDPE

-653 SSDTRRFSK
+653 TGEARRFSK
-662 LNDHLV
+662 VNDHLV
-668 DGLRVAELRKLTADW
+668 DALRVAELRKLTADW

-688 PLLHATPA
+688 PLIHATPT
-696 GSSIATLEIL
+696 GSTIAALDIL
-706 RNL
+706 KAL

>member
-8 HPDLPELIDA
+8 HPALPDLIDA
-18 LLRRKRWSWQ
+18 LLRRNRWSWQ
-28 ALERGDLRIGDEVL
+28 ALERGDLKLGDQVL

-107 LLLWGCLAAE
+107 LLLWGCLGAE

-141 LSANPFLAGSLR
+141 LSANPFLANSLR
-153 ASTTKPYRRLTW
+153 ARTTKPYRRLTW

-201 NPRSWAEF
+201 NPRSWSEF

-236 ADNAVPAESIVP
+236 ADNAIPADSIVP
-248 ADTPKHIVEH
+248 ADTPELVLAQ
-258 LLRPPGFGQG
+258 LLRSTSETVPEST
-268 DRGPARGR
+268 RAL
-276 REEGWGGANGINS
+276 
-289 VKAMARDLGGRV
+289 ARDLGGRV
-301 WVKFHWPKTIM
+301 WVRFHWPKTIM

-362 TWIPDYLSISFRWDS
+362 TWIPDYLSVSFRWDS
-377 RAGHLDALSRRLNP
+377 RAGQVDGLSRRLNP
-391 AYPWGDDGETP
+391 SYPWGDEGELQP
-402 LSRRGNGREMGE
+402 PAG
-414 GLGVRSS
+414 
-421 SPSPGEG
+421 
-428 GRGGGRGGQGVRAS
+428 
-442 FDDDPDEA
+442 DDLDEA
-450 EGPVDA
+450 DGGTDIP
-456 LQPYLTVLQDTL
+456 QPYLTVLQEQA

-475 WDADHRRQSITDLAA
+475 WDAEQRRQVVTDLTR
-490 FFIRPIPGD
+490 FFVRHLPGD

-518 HHSSSGTSADTL
+518 RSPLSDAL
-530 VLRLHLTGW
+530 VLRIHLTGW

-554 LHPAGG
+554 LKPAGG

-573 DLLAPD
+573 DLLAPEF
-579 LGDRLSGYVFNR
+579 GDRLSGYVFNR
-591 STPAIDPTTGEAQLD
+591 STPAIDPATGEALLD
-606 PTSGREVLLSYKE
+606 PASGREVLISYKE
-619 LATQLLE
+619 LGTQLIE

-632 GLDLPFDPE
+632 GLELPFDPE

-653 SSDTRRFSK
+653 SGDTRRFSK

-668 DGLRVAELRKLTADW
+668 DALRVAELRKLTATW
-683 AAFTP
+683 SVSTP
-688 PLLHATPA
+688 PLVYATPTA
-696 GSSIATLEIL
+696 NPLDSLDIL
-706 RNL
+706 RRM